1 MKIYK
6 IEDLKKIQNEQNY
19 RYIALFDS
27 AGQQIIP
34 FNPNR
39 VTNETRLR
47 EIETRL
53 ISQGLPDG
61 YYVVKCKNS
70 TGKTVRT
77 DDYTFYKGDNLSEGL
92 PPAPQIV
99 EKAQFTPEVLTYDGA
114 LKLQIELERLKLENA
129 ALKKDM
135 QSQQSIIDSLKA
147 ELAEAETLSEESE
160 GNSTLWENA
169 KGFLSEL
176 VGIGA
181 PLLDKHFELKEKQL
195 ALRAMELQSLRP
207 ANPKPEV
214 KPNREEHNKKLIED
228 FILTYQDDADTYEQ
242 LATLYNEAT
251 SQEDFLKNLKVYD
264 ESIFNALTNGK

>member
-1 MKIYK
+1 MKIYT
-6 IEDLKKIQNEQNY
+6 IDDLRKIQNEQNY
-19 RYIALFDS
+19 RYIALFDA

-39 VTNETRLR
+39 VTNEQRLR

-61 YYVVKCKNS
+61 YYIVKCKNS

-77 DDYTFYKGDNLSEGL
+77 DDYTFFKGDNLSEAL

-99 EKAQFTPEVLTYDGA
+99 EKVHFTPEVLTYDGA
-114 LKLQIELERLKLENA
+114 LKLQIDLERLKLENQS
-129 ALKKDM
+129 LKKE
-135 QSQQSIIDSLKA
+135 IELLKA
-147 ELAEAETLSEESE
+147 ELAENETLSEEST
-160 GNSTLWENA
+160 GNATLWENA

-195 ALRAMELQSLRP
+195 ALKAMELQRLRP
-207 ANPKPEV
+207 AEPKPTNR
-214 KPNREEHNKKLIED
+214 PNPEQHNKQVIED
-228 FILTYQDDADTYEQ
+228 FILTYQDDPDTYEQ
-242 LATLYNEAT
+242 LASIYNEAL
-251 SQEDFLKNLKVYD
+251 SQQDFLKNLKAYD
-264 ESIFNALTNGK
+264 EDIFNALTNGK

>member
-6 IEDLKKIQNEQNY
+6 IEDLKRIQQEQNY

-70 TGKTVRT
+70 TGKAVRT
-77 DDYTFYKGDNLSEGL
+77 DDYTFYKGDNLSEAL

-99 EKAQFTPEVLTYDGA
+99 EKVQFTPEVLTYDGA
-114 LKLQIELERLKLENA
+114 LKLQIELERLKLENQS
-129 ALKKDM
+129 LKKE
-135 QSQQSIIDSLKA
+135 IESLKA
-147 ELAEAETLSEESE
+147 ELSEAETLSEESD
-160 GNSTLWENA
+160 GNTTLWENA

-195 ALRAMELQSLRP
+195 ALKAMEIQNSRP
-207 ANPKPEV
+207 LNSRPVER
-214 KPNREEHNKKLIED
+214 PNREEQNKKVIED
-228 FILTYQDDADTYEQ
+228 FILTYQDDPDTYEN
-242 LATLYNEAT
+242 LAALYNEALN
-251 SQEDFLKNLKVYD
+251 QEDFLKNLKIYD
-264 ESIFNALTNGK
+264 ESIFNTLTNGK

>member
-6 IEDLKKIQNEQNY
+6 IDDLRRIQNEQQY
-19 RYIALFDS
+19 RYIGLFDS

-61 YYVVKCKNS
+61 YYIVKCKNS
-70 TGKTVRT
+70 TGKNVRT

-99 EKAQFTPEVLTYDGA
+99 EKVQFTPEVLTYDGA
-114 LKLQIELERLKLENA
+114 LKLQIDLERLKLENQS
-129 ALKKDM
+129 LKKE
-135 QSQQSIIDSLKA
+135 IESLKA
-147 ELAEAETLSEESE
+147 ELSEAETLSEDTSA
-160 GNSTLWENA
+160 NATLWESA
-169 KGFLSEL
+169 KGFLSEI

-195 ALRAMELQSLRP
+195 ALKAMELQRLRP
-207 ANPKPEV
+207 AQPQPKPTTN
-214 KPNREEHNKKLIED
+214 PDNQNKQIIED
-228 FILTYQDDADTYEQ
+228 FILTYQDDADTYEH
-242 LATLYNEAT
+242 LAHLYNTAVN
-251 SQEDFLKNLKVYD
+251 QEDFLKNLRNYD

>member
-6 IEDLKKIQNEQNY
+6 IDDLKRIQAEQNY

-61 YYVVKCKNS
+61 YYTVKCKNS
-70 TGKTVRT
+70 TGKMVRT
-77 DDYTFYKGDNLSEGL
+77 DDYTFVKGDNLSEPL
-92 PPAPQIV
+92 PLTPQIV
-99 EKAQFTPEVLTYDGA
+99 EKVHFTPEVLTYDGA
-114 LKLQIELERLKLENA
+114 LKLQIDLERLKLENQS
-129 ALKKDM
+129 LKKE
-135 QSQQSIIDSLKA
+135 IEFLKA
-147 ELAEAETLSEESE
+147 ELTENETLSEEQ
-160 GNSTLWENA
+160 GANVTLWENA

-195 ALRAMELQSLRP
+195 ALRAMELQSLRL

-242 LATLYNEAT
+242 LATLYNDAL